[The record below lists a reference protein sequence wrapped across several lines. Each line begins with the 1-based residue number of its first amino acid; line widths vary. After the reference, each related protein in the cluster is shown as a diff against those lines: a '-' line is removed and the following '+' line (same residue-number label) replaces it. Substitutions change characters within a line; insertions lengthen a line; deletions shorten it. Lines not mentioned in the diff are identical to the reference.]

1 MERGRE
7 EEMESGR
14 KVKRGGGCFEERW
27 MGGGV
32 DLLIPGASVVLYIHT
47 HTHTHHRALDNMD
60 VDIRGQHVRLYF
72 L

>member
-14 KVKRGGGCFEERW
+14 KAKRGGGCFEERW
-27 MGGGV
+27 MGGSV

-47 HTHTHHRALDNMD
+47 HTTEPWIIWMWTLEGSM
-60 VDIRGQHVRLYF
+60 
-72 L
+72 